1 MPSETSKDD
10 ARDAAALVSV
20 FRTADEGLLPLAALA
35 LDQAGIDY
43 TVRRAGLSDVFGVSH
58 PTPGFSST
66 GTAVEIAV
74 RQADAARV
82 RDLLSD
88 LERAG
93 SSAAAPVREPEATP
107 IAQAPAAT
115 PPSRQVV
122 TLIDAES
129 GRAAGTISRDE
140 FEWLTARLVL
150 ESSADDDYYVDGATI
165 EMLEQEGADA
175 ALLGV
180 LRGAVAGRDGVTL
193 RWE

>member
-10 ARDAAALVSV
+10 ARDGAALVSV
-20 FRTADEGLLPLAALA
+20 FRTADEGLLPLAAIA

-82 RDLLSD
+82 RDLLSE

-93 SSAAAPVREPEATP
+93 SSAASPVREPDVPLLAD
-107 IAQAPAAT
+107 APAAA
-115 PPSRQVV
+115 PPSRPMV
-122 TLIDAES
+122 TLVDAEN

-140 FEWLTARLVL
+140 FEWLAARLEL
-150 ESSADDDYYVDGATI
+150 ESATDDDYYVDGATI
-165 EMLEQEGADA
+165 EMLAGEGADE
-175 ALLGV
+175 ALLDV
-180 LRGAVAGRDGVTL
+180 LRRAVSGRDGVTL
-193 RWE
+193 RWQ